1 MNEVHQAKSSLNKK
15 LHKPANH
22 YYPVCKVFKPVGWAK
37 TSLARSGST
46 SKGGRTGEIGIG
58 GAVAR
63 SPLPHHRTCGSASGG
78 SDGLS

>member
-58 GAVAR
+58 ER
-63 SPLPHHRTCGSASGG
+63 SPALPCHTTGHAGPHPAVRT
-78 SDGLS
+78 D